1 MNKFLSAAIAAS
13 MLLPVVAPTAALA
26 QDHHDQDQHDQHQRG
41 DYRDHQNRGPDHR
54 GADWRG
60 PDWRGGPDRRD
71 GPPMGWHQYR
81 RGDRFDRNHA
91 WRYAEIDYR
100 QYHRLRPP
108 PRGYHWV
115 RNGDDALLV
124 GIASGVVASIMIGAM
139 R

>member
-13 MLLPVVAPTAALA
+13 LLLPAVAPTAALA
-26 QDHHDQDQHDQHQRG
+26 QDRHDQDQRG
-41 DYRDHQNRGPDHR
+41 GDHRGPDNRGPDHR
-54 GADWRG
+54 GA
-60 PDWRGGPDRRD
+60 DWRGGPDRRD